1 MFKRLILSI
10 TFLLHH
16 KSLSKIFPLKQEV
29 GIKTKTRRDIGKMY
43 RKQTRRNEENIFD
56 HIFLKSRFNNDKMS
70 CDQQHAT
77 SGWTRYSLCFKYRL
91 YSNISLRDGFVVT
104 WIAFPYHQQNIL
116 FSLIREKI
124 RILLVTLSWFWTRS
138 NSLSLRSSEKKLA

>member
-16 KSLSKIFPLKQEV
+16 KSLSKIFSLKQEV

-77 SGWTRYSLCFKYRL
+77 SGWTSYSLCFKYRL
-91 YSNISLRDGFVVT
+91 YSNISLRDGFFVT
-104 WIAFPYHQQNIL
+104 WIA
-116 FSLIREKI
+116 
-124 RILLVTLSWFWTRS
+124 LLVNRLSR
-138 NSLSLRSSEKKLA
+138 SLSPTEYTLQFNPWKNKNSVGNPFIILD

>member
-16 KSLSKIFPLKQEV
+16 KSLSKIFSLKQEV
-29 GIKTKTRRDIGKMY
+29 GIETKTRRDIGKMY

-77 SGWTRYSLCFKYRL
+77 SGWTSYSICFKYRL
-91 YSNISLRDGFVVT
+91 YSNISLRDGFVAWT
-104 WIAFPYHQQNIL
+104 A
-116 FSLIREKI
+116 
-124 RILLVTLSWFWTRS
+124 LLVNCLSNFVKPFLITNWIY
-138 NSLSLRSSEKKLA
+138 SSV

>member
-16 KSLSKIFPLKQEV
+16 KSLSKIFSLKQEV

-91 YSNISLRDGFVVT
+91 YSNISMRDGVVVT
-104 WIAFPYHQQNIL
+104 WIA
-116 FSLIREKI
+116 
-124 RILLVTLSWFWTRS
+124 LLVNRLSHLGNR
-138 NSLSLRSSEKKLA
+138 SLSPTEYIFKFGPWKNKNSFGNPFIILD

>member
-16 KSLSKIFPLKQEV
+16 KSLSKIFSLKQEV

-104 WIAFPYHQQNIL
+104 WIALLVNRLILIWGTVPYHQLNIFL
-116 FSLIREKI
+116 SLVREKI
-124 RILLVTLSWFWTRS
+124 GILLVTLS
-138 NSLSLRSSEKKLA
+138 

>member
-16 KSLSKIFPLKQEV
+16 KSLSKIFSLKQEV

-77 SGWTRYSLCFKYRL
+77 SGWTSYSLCLKYRL

-104 WIAFPYHQQNIL
+104 WIALCETGPYHQLNIF

-124 RILLVTLSWFWTRS
+124 RILLVTLS
-138 NSLSLRSSEKKLA
+138 